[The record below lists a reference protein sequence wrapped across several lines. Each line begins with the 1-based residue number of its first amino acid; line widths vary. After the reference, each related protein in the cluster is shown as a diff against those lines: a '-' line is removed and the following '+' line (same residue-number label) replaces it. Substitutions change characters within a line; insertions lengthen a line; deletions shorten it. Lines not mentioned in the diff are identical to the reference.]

1 MQEFG
6 IFDNDGLVITCQGRE
21 EALSL
26 LEDFRWLGDVYF
38 KPLESTDLRSGS

>member
-21 EALSL
+21 EARRLI
-26 LEDFRWLGDVYF
+26 EDFRWLGDVYF
-38 KPLESTDLRSGS
+38 APLQESDLRSE

>member
-6 IFDNDGLVITCQGRE
+6 IFDSDGLVITCQGRQ

-26 LEDFRWLGDVYF
+26 LNSMDWLENGYI